1 MTQVLLIDD
10 DRYIQRSVKELL
22 EANRFDVS
30 LASTAEEGFS
40 KIYDSVPALLIL
52 DIHLPGEDGVS
63 FCRRIRAKHK
73 MPILM
78 LTSKNE
84 VFDKV
89 LGLEV
94 GADDYLTKPFD
105 PRELLARV
113 RALLRREDEYQE
125 EGEEKEELFE
135 LDGLELDSDRWQVKL
150 NGEKIELTAT
160 EFRLLEYM
168 FKNVG
173 RVLSRDQIF
182 DQVWGYDESFNQNS
196 LEVIVYRLRK
206 KIEKPLGRRII
217 HTVRGYGYRLE
228 GESG

>member
-1 MTQVLLIDD
+1 MTQILLIDD
-10 DRYIQRSVKELL
+10 DRYIQQSVKELL
-22 EANRFDVS
+22 ESNRYSVG
-30 LASTAEEGFS
+30 LASTAEEGYS
-40 KIYDSVPALLIL
+40 KIFEAPPSLLIL

-63 FCRRIRAKHK
+63 FCRRIRSKHK

-113 RALLRREDEYQE
+113 RALLRREDEYQAAGLE
-125 EGEEKEELFE
+125 NEDVFE
-135 LDGLELDSDRWQVKL
+135 LEGLELDSDRWQVKL
-150 NGEKIELTAT
+150 NGVKVELTAT

-168 FKNVG
+168 FKNIG

-182 DQVWGYDESFNQNS
+182 DQVWGYDEPFNQNS
-196 LEVIVYRLRK
+196 LEVIVYRLRQ
-206 KIEKPLGRRII
+206 KIEKPLGRRLI
-217 HTVRGYGYRLE
+217 HTVRGYGYRLDGD
-228 GESG
+228 GE

>member
-1 MTQVLLIDD
+1 MTKILVIDD
-10 DRYIQRSVKELL
+10 DRYIQQSVKELL
-22 EANRFDVS
+22 ESSRYTVE
-30 LASTAEEGFS
+30 LASTAEEGFIKLHEVTPS
-40 KIYDSVPALLIL
+40 LLIL

-63 FCRRIRAKHK
+63 FCRRIRSKHK
-73 MPILM
+73 LPILM

-113 RALLRREDEYQE
+113 RALLRREDEYQLE
-125 EGEEKEELFE
+125 DAAKEELFE

-150 NGEKIELTAT
+150 NGEQIELTAT

-168 FKNVG
+168 FKNMG

-196 LEVIVYRLRK
+196 LEVIVYRLRQ

-217 HTVRGYGYRLE
+217 HTVRGYGYRLDRD
-228 GESG
+228 SG